1 MCSSGMRNMHR
12 KLSCFSSGWQLPVHP
27 ALDAHLPTLLLL
39 FSLYALIV
47 AHFPPGYNPGLC
59 LAANTKRHSFTLC
72 LSRATDG
79 ARTRDPDLG
88 KVVLYQLSH
97 CRICCSRNL
106 PGTNDTIL

>member
-59 LAANTKRHSFTLC
+59 PAARHTYKKDT
-72 LSRATDG
+72 A
-79 ARTRDPDLG
+79 
-88 KVVLYQLSH
+88 SH
-97 CRICCSRNL
+97 CVFQERQTGLEPATPTLARSYS
-106 PGTNDTIL
+106 TN

>member
-47 AHFPPGYNPGLC
+47 AHFPPGYNPGLW
-59 LAANTKRHSFTLC
+59 LAARHTYKKDT
-72 LSRATDG
+72 A
-79 ARTRDPDLG
+79 
-88 KVVLYQLSH
+88 SH
-97 CRICCSRNL
+97 CVFQERQTGLEPATPTLARSYS
-106 PGTNDTIL
+106 TN